1 MKLDAMMK
9 ALKET
14 EKTIKRLDIR
24 PEDIDVVVDTRMN
37 MKYRFYKVKTV
48 TGYTNNK
55 GIACVYLTLG
65 NPVP

>member
-48 TGYTNNK
+48 TGYTNKN
-55 GIACVYLTLG
+55 GIACIYLTLG